1 MGKRTAASALAF
13 TNFAEAN
20 GESGM
25 IVAIPVY
32 QQVDLLGVAAP
43 LPNP

>member
-1 MGKRTAASALAF
+1 MGKRMAASALAF